1 MNLIFADYASLYM
14 ETKDNKNKFVVTRW
28 TSPKFRIYTAH
39 CLNAKE
45 SDKIGDC
52 SLHDYDFG
60 EDLTKKYNIDSG
72 VEASSE
78 SECSKKCDQDEICTF
93 SSWKKSENNCQLLK
107 GLKDTGDGSGNIHW
121 KQSNPPYFCQKN
133 GTTVTEKEVLCKSV
147 NQVIDESNGKHPFRD
162 PFERSWTK
170 CFLVLFFCLTHF
182 LDVRA
187 EILQIFGVFFWKIL
201 ETKNSF

>member
-133 GTTVTEKEVLCKSV
+133 GATVTEKEVLCKSV

-162 PFERSWTK
+162 HSHIT
-170 CFLVLFFCLTHF
+170 
-182 LDVRA
+182 
-187 EILQIFGVFFWKIL
+187 
-201 ETKNSF
+201 

>member
-1 MNLIFADYASLYM
+1 MPLNFLSFLDYAQVSIL
-14 ETKDNKNKFVVTRW
+14 TKEWNGKHNW
-28 TSPKFRIYTAH
+28 TSPSFRIYTSH
-39 CLNAKE
+39 CNEAKTVNE
-45 SDKIGDC
+45 IKNC
-52 SLHDYDFG
+52 TLLDYDFG
-60 EDLTKKYNIDSG
+60 EDLSKKYNINTTMTST
-72 VEASSE
+72 E
-78 SECSKKCDQDEICTF
+78 SECSQKCDQDEICTF

-147 NQVIDESNGKHPFRD
+147 NQVIDESNGKHPFKD

-182 LDVRA
+182 LGDSA
-187 EILQIFGVFFWKIL
+187 EILQIWGGFFWKIL
-201 ETKNSF
+201 ETTNSF